1 MAQGV
6 KNSPGMH
13 ETQGTWI
20 RSLGREDPLEKEM
33 QPTPVFLLEKSHG
46 QRSLMG
52 YSPWGHK
59 ELDMTEHACT
69 NIAAQRLDKG
79 PVLGIKLPPE
89 TFARIWAGCGGEN
102 VAHPIVSAGPRKYQI
117 FAFPS
122 PH

>member
-1 MAQGV
+1 MNFFTLLFLIKKRASSMAQGV

-33 QPTPVFLLEKSHG
+33 QPTPVFSLEKSHG

-59 ELDMTEHACT
+59 ESDTTEQLSMYI
-69 NIAAQRLDKG
+69 NE
-79 PVLGIKLPPE
+79 GIV
-89 TFARIWAGCGGEN
+89 F
-102 VAHPIVSAGPRKYQI
+102 RKPGWREFQDRNFQI
-117 FAFPS
+117 PQKD
-122 PH
+122 HLECRVKVNH

>member
-1 MAQGV
+1 
-6 KNSPGMH
+6 
-13 ETQGTWI
+13 
-20 RSLGREDPLEKEM
+20 
-33 QPTPVFLLEKSHG
+33 
-46 QRSLMG
+46 MG

-102 VAHPIVSAGPRKYQI
+102 VAMGLASVSPGQITSENRLQGESNGGVSA
-117 FAFPS
+117 S
-122 PH
+122 C

>member
-1 MAQGV
+1 
-6 KNSPGMH
+6 
-13 ETQGTWI
+13 
-20 RSLGREDPLEKEM
+20 
-33 QPTPVFLLEKSHG
+33 
-46 QRSLMG
+46 MG

-102 VAHPIVSAGPRKYQI
+102 VARPIVSAGPRKYQI